1 MSGEDLYLSFNSFY
15 QKPKE
20 RLLSFPDFLRR
31 LEKSLSRSLPEILR
45 SLHNECGHLGVER
58 TSELLKDRFYWPAMA
73 NEVEQYIKTCGRCIL
88 RTQLPQ
94 RSAALNQIT
103 GTGPLDLVSIDFLQ
117 IEPDSK
123 GTTNVLVVTDYYTR
137 YAQAFPTGDQKA
149 LR

>member
-1 MSGEDLYLSFNSFY
+1 MSGEDLYLSFNSLY

-20 RLLSFPDFLRR
+20 RLSDFLRR

-45 SLHNECGHLGVER
+45 SLHHECGHLSVER

-73 NEVEQYIKTCGRCIL
+73 NDVEQYIKTCGRCIF
-88 RTQLPQ
+88 RKQLPQ
-94 RSAALNQIT
+94 RSAALNQII
-103 GTGPLDLVSIDFLQ
+103 GTGPLDLVCIDFLQ
-117 IEPDSK
+117 MEPDSK
-123 GTTNVLVVTDYYTR
+123 GTTSLQLVTDHYTR